1 MFVGF
6 SLRENLRPFPWQ
18 ALLYRCFCLR
28 RGETVCLLAWVA
40 EGEPQTANSCFRL
53 LCSPSLL
60 YFSALRVRVFQ
71 GLIGFSVHSE
81 PALSTELSESGY
93 FSFWMLPFSWN
104 YKMRLSPVMRL
115 KRVIMLF
122 AVFAVSEYCQYH
134 KKRSGTVYFLRER
147 YIEPCSSVRTWLFFI
162 FSV

>member
-6 SLRENLRPFPWQ
+6 SLWENLRPFPWQ

-53 LCSPSLL
+53 LCSPQLIVFL
-60 YFSALRVRVFQ
+60 RSAYSGISRAYRL
-71 GLIGFSVHSE
+71 FSVFE
-81 PALSTELSESGY
+81 ACFFNRTFRERL
-93 FSFWMLPFSWN
+93 FFWFWMLFYSWN

-122 AVFAVSEYCQYH
+122 AVFAVSEYCQH
-134 KKRSGTVYFLRER
+134 RKKRSDPVYFLRER
-147 YIEPCSSVRTWLFFI
+147 YI
-162 FSV
+162 